1 MDAKDCDPVT
11 LDLFR
16 QKFFGSSQPKVKQ
29 DQKKAKKEKQHKIE
43 DKIFKKET
51 DIHTHATGDKNL
63 DYGDILN
70 LIEKD
75 DGSNKDTINTTKI
88 KKQLKKLSKDSSKKL
103 DAPISGIKRVKIM
116 REKGQEMASKHASK
130 YIPQVKQAR
139 EEVQHDFTTP
149 DKIRSGGATNLKSIS
164 QIASN
169 INSSNPASTMEQ
181 KIQDQLTKA
190 GLQSEKDLI

>member
-16 QKFFGSSQPKVKQ
+16 QKFFGTAQPKAKQ
-29 DQKKAKKEKQHKIE
+29 VQKKAKKEKQHKIE

-75 DGSNKDTINTTKI
+75 DDSNKDTINTTKI

-116 REKGQEMASKHASK
+116 R
-130 YIPQVKQAR
+130 
-139 EEVQHDFTTP
+139 
-149 DKIRSGGATNLKSIS
+149 
-164 QIASN
+164 
-169 INSSNPASTMEQ
+169 
-181 KIQDQLTKA
+181 
-190 GLQSEKDLI
+190 

>member
-16 QKFFGSSQPKVKQ
+16 QKFFGTAQPKAKQ
-29 DQKKAKKEKQHKIE
+29 VQKKAKKEKQHKIE

-116 REKGQEMASKHASK
+116 R
-130 YIPQVKQAR
+130 
-139 EEVQHDFTTP
+139 
-149 DKIRSGGATNLKSIS
+149 
-164 QIASN
+164 
-169 INSSNPASTMEQ
+169 
-181 KIQDQLTKA
+181 
-190 GLQSEKDLI
+190 